1 MAIKKTVEIEAI
13 AKDALDQ
20 IQALTQ
26 KVGDLEQQLKE
37 TNSTTKTVAK
47 GVKGIGN
54 ALKAAGIGLAIA
66 AFAKLGEV
74 FNENQKVQDA
84 FKTGFE
90 ALSLAFNDFFNF
102 LDRNVGTVI
111 NYFKG
116 IFEDPQQA
124 LKDFAD
130 SFKRN
135 IQERFDS
142 YLDTLGYLASAVKK
156 VFSGDFAGAMED
168 VKSAGKESLDVL
180 TGVNNVFD
188 KSVEAVTN
196 VTASIVDYTK
206 STVAAARETVNLQKK
221 AEVGIAQNRIILE
234 QKDREAEKL
243 RQIRD
248 DESKTIEERIAANNK
263 LAEVLNEQERLML
276 ANADAVIAAAQ
287 AQFDKNGNDEN
298 QIALLEARAER
309 EGILAQI
316 EGFRSEQLTN
326 INSLERER
334 LDIIEEGKE
343 KEIEAAE
350 LKKQLKDEEN
360 KKEIEAA
367 ELKAKLKEEERQ
379 GILANLDT
387 IISVAGKESA
397 IGKALFIAKQAMLVK
412 EQIAEAKATLAKITM
427 KAADASVATAT
438 GAAETAKV
446 GFPQN
451 IPLLIAFAAQA
462 AGIFSS
468 IKSAVGA
475 AKSSTSKFSGGGG
488 GVSAPSAP
496 APPAFNIVGASETSQ
511 LSQTIG
517 EKEQQ
522 PVKAFVVSNDVTTAQ
537 SLDRNIVEGASLG

>member
-1 MAIKKTVEIEAI
+1 MPTVKQLDLIINTGSSDKDVLKLKDNLQGVVDFTQEIP
-13 AKDALDQ
+13 K
-20 IQALTQ
+20 
-26 KVGDLEQQLKE
+26 
-37 TNSTTKTVAK
+37 STTKASK
-47 GVKGIGN
+47 GFKGLGS
-54 ALKAAGIGLAIA
+54 AIA
-66 AFAKLGEV
+66 ATGVGAFLVVAKKMIDV
-74 FNENQKVQDA
+74 FKENQIVLDA
-84 FKTGFE
+84 FNISFE
-90 ALSLAFNDFFNF
+90 TVSLAFNDLFKF
-102 LDRNVGTVI
+102 LNNNVGTVI
-111 NYFKG
+111 GYFKN
-116 IFEDPQQA
+116 IFEDPRQA

-156 VFSGDFAGAMED
+156 VFSGDFAGALED

-180 TGVNNVFD
+180 TGVNDSFD

-248 DESKTIEERIAANNK
+248 DETKTIDERIAANNR

-298 QIALLEARAER
+298 QIALLDARAER

-316 EGFRSEQLTN
+316 EGFRSEQL
-326 INSLERER
+326 INEISLNREKGD
-334 LDIIEEGKE
+334 LEVENEEKKQEALE
-343 KEIEAAE
+343 KTLE
-350 LKKQLKDEEN
+350 LKEQ
-360 KKEIEAA
+360 
-367 ELKAKLKEEERQ
+367 ERQ
-379 GILANLDT
+379 ATLANLDT
-387 IISVAGKESA
+387 IVSVAGKETA

-412 EQIAEAKATLAKITM
+412 EQIAEAKATLGKITM

-438 GAAETAKV
+438 GAAETAKI

-451 IPLLIAFAAQA
+451 IPLLIGFAAQA
-462 AGIFSS
+462 VGIFAA

-475 AKSSTSKFSGGGG
+475 AKGSISSSSPSAGG
-488 GVSAPSAP
+488 SAPTPSAP
-496 APPAFNIVGASETSQ
+496 PSFNIVGASETSQ

-517 EKEQQ
+517 EQTEK